1 MFDRI
6 VTNNIYKT
14 ERYGIYKTESY
25 GTVFSTNVIVDR
37 FVMN

>member
-14 ERYGIYKTESY
+14 ERYGIYKTEMVRY
-25 GTVFSTNVIVDR
+25 FPQMLLWTDF
-37 FVMN
+37 